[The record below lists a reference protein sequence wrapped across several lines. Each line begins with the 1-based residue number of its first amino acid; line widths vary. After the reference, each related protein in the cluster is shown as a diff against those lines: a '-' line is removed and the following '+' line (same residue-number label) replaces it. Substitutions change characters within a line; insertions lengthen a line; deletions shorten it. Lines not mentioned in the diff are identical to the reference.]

1 MKPEYISEKYGFIG
15 CYTKDKNRP
24 YMCCNIFLVYDFD
37 KGIGLYNV
45 FSKFDNFQT
54 SYCIFINTVC
64 KYVYSFKMSKDG
76 LGKDVV
82 YEYQTALRG
91 LIPYKKES
99 AISLLSFWSLD
110 KEVSDAILENK
121 GSFKFEEREIPEED
135 FRKSFYEIVPEEYM
149 GLIITKKT
157 DS

>member
-1 MKPEYISEKYGFIG
+1 
-15 CYTKDKNRP
+15 
-24 YMCCNIFLVYDFD
+24 
-37 KGIGLYNV
+37 
-45 FSKFDNFQT
+45 
-54 SYCIFINTVC
+54 
-64 KYVYSFKMSKDG
+64 MSKDG

-99 AISLLSFWSLD
+99 SILLLSFWNLD

-121 GSFKFEEREIPEED
+121 GSFKFEEREMPDED

-149 GLIITKKT
+149 GLIITQKDGLLKSQSFFLYT
-157 DS
+157 KHHIYYCLYDGLRG